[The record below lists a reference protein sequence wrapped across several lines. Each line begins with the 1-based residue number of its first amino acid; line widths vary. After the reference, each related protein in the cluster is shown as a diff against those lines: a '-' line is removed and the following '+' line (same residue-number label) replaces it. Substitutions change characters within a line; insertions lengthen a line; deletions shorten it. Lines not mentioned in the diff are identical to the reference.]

1 MAIQS
6 PKPSPVQA
14 AIQSASGRLL
24 LAPGEAVR
32 YAARLD
38 KKTLAWGALALA
50 ALLTLSANVIFST
63 LARNAKADLT
73 DDGLYTI
80 SSGTRHVLGR
90 IEEPINVR
98 LYYSRRLGQAA
109 PLFGK
114 YFERVRAL
122 LEQYRDLSG
131 GKVQLT
137 VLEPELFSDAE
148 DRAVASGLRGVR
160 LNQDGETG
168 YFGLVASN
176 TTDND
181 AAIEFFSP
189 ERERFLEYD
198 LTKLINGLANPKK
211 RVVGLMTGM
220 PINGGMNP
228 MQPMRQPAPAWTVV
242 DQIREFFDVKPV
254 EQTVTEIP
262 GDIDVLMLVQPNA
275 LSKDAAYAIDQFALR
290 GGRVLALVDPLT
302 ETAPPS
308 GPTGMP
314 AMPTGPEVAALLK
327 AWGVAIDNSKL
338 AGDPT
343 MARRVQF
350 GGSPGGRP
358 VVTDYLAWLQID
370 GKHINAADPLAGG
383 VERLNMASAGF
394 VTKVDGATTTMQ
406 PIIETSASGGEMGA
420 DSLRMMP
427 NPLTLAKEFKSGGK
441 PLVLAARITGEG
453 KTAFPDGRPK
463 AATATSPGADAAKP
477 SVGDAAK
484 ATDDAK
490 AARGDAAKA
499 PADTK
504 PADDAAKPSDDDTA
518 KPKEAAAPET
528 KAPDAK
534 DDKAADAPKGEPVI
548 PHFASGPLNIILV
561 ADADFLHDQF
571 WVTVQELLGQRM
583 TVPQAHNAAFVIN
596 ALENLAGGEAL
607 GSLRGRGVKERPFE
621 RVAAIRRDAERSY
634 REKEQALNA
643 KLKDLQGKLQQ
654 METRS
659 EGGQILLSDKDRQ
672 TIEGFRGEMISVRR
686 ELRGVQADL
695 RRDIDR
701 LDSWLKFFNI
711 AAVPLLIGIGGI
723 AVGISR
729 RRRQAPA
736 SDRKG

>member
-6 PKPSPVQA
+6 PKPSPL
-14 AIQSASGRLL
+14 QSAFQSVSGRIL

-50 ALLTLSANVIFST
+50 ALLMLSANVIFSGIFK
-63 LARNAKADLT
+63 NAKADLT
-73 DDGLYTI
+73 ADRLYTI

-90 IEEPINVR
+90 IEEPINIR

-131 GKVQLT
+131 GKIQLT
-137 VLEPELFSDAE
+137 VLEPEPFSDAE

-168 YFGLVASN
+168 YFGLLASN

-181 AAIEFFSP
+181 AAIEFFAP
-189 ERERFLEYD
+189 DRERFLEYD

-211 RVVGLMTGM
+211 RVVGLMSGM
-220 PINGGMNP
+220 PIDGGMNP
-228 MQPMRQPAPAWTVV
+228 MQPMRQPAPAWTVM
-242 DQIREFFDVKPV
+242 DQIREFFEVRTV
-254 EQTVTEIP
+254 EQTVNEIP

-290 GGRVLALVDPLT
+290 GGRVLAFIDPLA
-302 ETAPPS
+302 ETVPPS
-308 GPTGMP
+308 GPMGMP
-314 AMPTGPEVAALLK
+314 SMPTGPDMAALLK

-338 AGDPT
+338 AGDPS

-358 VVTDYLAWLQID
+358 VVTDYLAWLQVD

-383 VERLNMASAGF
+383 IERLNMASAGF
-394 VTKVDGATTTMQ
+394 ITKVDGATTTMQ
-406 PIIETSASGGEMGA
+406 PIIQTSPAGGELNA
-420 DSLRMMP
+420 DGLRMMP
-427 NPLTLAKEFKSGGK
+427 NPLALAKDFKSGGK
-441 PLVLAARITGEG
+441 PLVLAARLSGEG

-463 AATATSPGADAAKP
+463 PPEAEKP
-477 SVGDAAK
+477 AGGDAAK
-484 ATDDAK
+484 AS
-490 AARGDAAKA
+490 
-499 PADTK
+499 DT
-504 PADDAAKPSDDDTA
+504 DDAAKPKD
-518 KPKEAAAPET
+518 AAAP
-528 KAPDAK
+528 DA
-534 DDKAADAPKGEPVI
+534 KAADAPKGEPVV

-596 ALENLAGGEAL
+596 ALENLSGGEAL
-607 GSLRGRGVKERPFE
+607 ATLRGRGVNDRPFE
-621 RVAAIRRDAERSY
+621 RVAAIRREAERSY

-672 TIEGFRGEMISVRR
+672 TIEGFRTEMISTRR
-686 ELRGVQADL
+686 ELRSVQADL

-701 LDSWLKFFNI
+701 LDGWLKFFNI

-723 AVGISR
+723 AVGLSR
-729 RRRQAPA
+729 RRRQVSP

>member
-14 AIQSASGRLL
+14 AFQSVSGRLL
-24 LAPGEAVR
+24 LAPGEFVR

-38 KKTLAWGALALA
+38 RKTLAWGALAMA
-50 ALLTLSANVIFST
+50 ALLMLSANVIFSA
-63 LARNAKADLT
+63 LAKNAKADLT
-73 DDGLYTI
+73 ADRLYTI
-80 SSGTRHVLGR
+80 SSGTKHVLGR

-109 PLFGK
+109 PVFGK

-131 GKVQLT
+131 GKIQLT
-137 VLEPELFSDAE
+137 VLEPEPFSDAE

-181 AAIEFFSP
+181 AVIEFFTP
-189 ERERFLEYD
+189 DRERFLEYD

-211 RVVGLMTGM
+211 RIVGLMTGM
-220 PINGGMNP
+220 PIDGGMNP
-228 MQPMRQPAPAWTVV
+228 MQPMRQPAPAWTVM
-242 DQIREFFDVKPV
+242 DQIREFFEVKTV

-290 GGRVLALVDPLT
+290 GGRVLAFIDPLS

-308 GPTGMP
+308 GPSGMP
-314 AMPTGPEVAALLK
+314 SMPTGPEVEALLK

-338 AGDPT
+338 AGDPS

-370 GKHINAADPLAGG
+370 AKNINIADPLAGG
-383 VERLNMASAGF
+383 IERLNMASVGF
-394 VTKVDGATTTMQ
+394 ITKVDGATTTLQ
-406 PIIETSASGGEMGA
+406 PIIETSAAAGELNA

-427 NPLTLAKEFKSGGK
+427 NPLALSKDFKSCGK
-441 PLVLAARITGEG
+441 PLVLAARISGEG
-453 KTAFPDGRPK
+453 KSAFPDGRPK
-463 AATATSPGADAAKP
+463 PPAPEPTEAKP
-477 SVGDAAK
+477 G
-484 ATDDAK
+484 
-490 AARGDAAKA
+490 
-499 PADTK
+499 
-504 PADDAAKPSDDDTA
+504 DDAAKPKD
-518 KPKEAAAPET
+518 AAAPDT
-528 KAPDAK
+528 
-534 DDKAADAPKGEPVI
+534 KAADATKGEAVV
-548 PHFASGPLNIILV
+548 PHFASGPLNVILV
-561 ADADFLHDQF
+561 ADADLLHDQF
-571 WVTVQELLGQRM
+571 WVTMQELLGQRM
-583 TVPQAHNAAFVIN
+583 AVPQAHNAAFVIN
-596 ALENLAGGEAL
+596 SLENLAGGEAL
-607 GSLRGRGVKERPFE
+607 ATLRGRGVNDRPFE
-621 RVAAIRRDAERSY
+621 RVAAIRREAERSY

-672 TIEGFRGEMISVRR
+672 TIEGFRGEMIGVRR

-701 LDSWLKFFNI
+701 LDGWLKFFNI

-723 AVGISR
+723 AVGLSR
-729 RRRQAPA
+729 RRRQASA

>member
-1 MAIQS
+1 MAIQA
-6 PKPSPVQA
+6 PKPSPL
-14 AIQSASGRLL
+14 QSAFQTVSGRLL
-24 LAPGEAVR
+24 LAPGEFVR
-32 YAARLD
+32 HAARLD
-38 KKTLAWGALALA
+38 RKTLAWGALALA
-50 ALLTLSANVIFST
+50 ALLMLAANLIFSGIFK
-63 LARNAKADLT
+63 NAKADLT
-73 DDGLYTI
+73 TDRLYTI
-80 SSGTRHVLGR
+80 SSGTKQVLGR

-98 LYYSRRLGQAA
+98 LYYSRKLGQAA

-131 GKVQLT
+131 GKIQLT
-137 VLEPELFSDAE
+137 VLEPEPFSDAE

-160 LNQDGETG
+160 LNQDGDTG
-168 YFGLVASN
+168 YFGLLASN

-181 AAIEFFSP
+181 AAIEFFAP
-189 ERERFLEYD
+189 DRERFLEYD

-220 PINGGMNP
+220 PIDGGMNP
-228 MQPMRQPAPAWTVV
+228 MQPMRQPAPAWTVM
-242 DQIREFFDVKPV
+242 DQIREFFDVKPI

-262 GDIDVLMLVQPNA
+262 ADIDVLMLVQPNA
-275 LSKDAAYAIDQFALR
+275 LSSNTAYAIDQFALR
-290 GGRVLALVDPLT
+290 GGRVLALIDPLA
-302 ETAPPS
+302 ETVPPS
-308 GPTGMP
+308 GPMGMP
-314 AMPTGPEVAALLK
+314 SMPTGPEVASLLK

-358 VVTDYLAWLQID
+358 VVTDYLAWLQVD
-370 GKHINAADPLAGG
+370 AKNINVADPLAGG
-383 VERLNMASAGF
+383 IERLNMASVGF
-394 VTKVDGATTTMQ
+394 ITKVDGATTTLQ
-406 PIIETSASGGEMGA
+406 PIIQTTAAGGELNA

-427 NPLTLAKEFKSGGK
+427 NPLALAKDFKSGGK
-441 PLVLAARITGEG
+441 PMVLAARISGEG
-453 KTAFPDGRPK
+453 KTAFPDGPPK
-463 AATATSPGADAAKP
+463 PPGDKP
-477 SVGDAAK
+477 A
-484 ATDDAK
+484 DDAK
-490 AARGDAAKA
+490 PGE
-499 PADTK
+499 K
-504 PADDAAKPSDDDTA
+504 PADDAAKA
-518 KPKEAAAPET
+518 KDAA
-528 KAPDAK
+528 APDAK
-534 DDKAADAPKGEPVI
+534 DAKAADPAKGQPVV

-583 TVPQAHNAAFVIN
+583 AVPQAHNAAFVIN
-596 ALENLAGGEAL
+596 ALENLSGGEAL
-607 GSLRGRGVKERPFE
+607 ATLRGRGVNDRPFE
-621 RVAAIRRDAERSY
+621 RVAAIRREAERSY

-672 TIEGFRGEMISVRR
+672 TIEGFRSEMITTRR
-686 ELRGVQADL
+686 ELRSVQADL

-723 AVGISR
+723 AVGLSR
-729 RRRQAPA
+729 RRRQTPPGE
-736 SDRKG
+736 RKG

>member
-6 PKPSPVQA
+6 PKPSPIQA
-14 AIQSASGRLL
+14 AIQTASGRLL
-24 LAPGEAVR
+24 LAPGEVVR

-38 KKTLAWGALALA
+38 RKTLAWGALALA
-50 ALLTLSANVIFST
+50 ALLMLSANVIFSA
-63 LARNAKADLT
+63 LAKNAKADLT
-73 DDGLYTI
+73 ADRLYTI
-80 SSGTRHVLGR
+80 SSGTKHVLGR

-98 LYYSRRLGQAA
+98 LYYSRKLGQAA

-131 GKVQLT
+131 GKIQLT
-137 VLEPELFSDAE
+137 VLEPEPFSDAE

-168 YFGLVASN
+168 YFGLLASN

-181 AAIEFFSP
+181 AAIEFFTP
-189 ERERFLEYD
+189 DRERFLEYD

-211 RVVGLMTGM
+211 RVVGLMSGM
-220 PINGGMNP
+220 PIDGGMNP
-228 MQPMRQPAPAWTVV
+228 MQPMRQPAPAWTVM
-242 DQIREFFDVKPV
+242 DQIREFFEVKPV

-290 GGRVLALVDPLT
+290 GGRVLAFVDPLA
-302 ETAPPS
+302 ETVPPS
-308 GPTGMP
+308 GPMGMP
-314 AMPTGPEVAALLK
+314 SMPTGPEVATLLK

-370 GKHINAADPLAGG
+370 AKNLNAGDPLAGG
-383 VERLNMASAGF
+383 IERINMASAGF
-394 VTKVDGATTTMQ
+394 ITKVDGATTTVQ
-406 PIIETSASGGEMGA
+406 PIIQTSAAAGELNA

-427 NPLTLAKEFKSGGK
+427 NPLALAKDFKSGGK
-441 PLVLAARITGEG
+441 PLVLAARISGEG

-463 AATATSPGADAAKP
+463 PPEAKPADAKPADAKP
-477 SVGDAAK
+477 DEKPAAG
-484 ATDDAK
+484 DDAK
-490 AARGDAAKA
+490 G
-499 PADTK
+499 
-504 PADDAAKPSDDDTA
+504 
-518 KPKEAAAPET
+518 KEAAAP
-528 KAPDAK
+528 DAK
-534 DDKAADAPKGEPVI
+534 ETKAADAPKGEPVI

-571 WVTVQELLGQRM
+571 WVTMQELLGQRM
-583 TVPQAHNAAFVIN
+583 AVPQAHNAAFVIN
-596 ALENLAGGEAL
+596 ALENLSGGEAL
-607 GSLRGRGVKERPFE
+607 ATLRGRGVNDRPFE
-621 RVAAIRRDAERSY
+621 RVAAIRREAERSY

-672 TIEGFRGEMISVRR
+672 TIEGFRSEMISTRR
-686 ELRGVQADL
+686 ELRSVQADL

-723 AVGISR
+723 AVGLSR
-729 RRRQAPA
+729 RRRQAPP

>member
-6 PKPSPVQA
+6 PKPSGLQS
-14 AIQSASGRLL
+14 AIQNASGRLL
-24 LAPGEAVR
+24 LAPGEAIR

-38 KKTLAWGALALA
+38 RKTLAWGALALA
-50 ALLTLSANVIFST
+50 ALLMLSANVIFSA
-63 LARNAKADLT
+63 LAKNAKADLT
-73 DDGLYTI
+73 ADRLYTI
-80 SSGTRHVLGR
+80 SSGTKHVLGR

-109 PLFGK
+109 PVFGK

-122 LEQYRDLSG
+122 LEQYRDLSN

-137 VLEPELFSDAE
+137 VLEPEPFSDAE

-168 YFGLVASN
+168 YFGLLASN

-211 RVVGLMTGM
+211 RVVGLMSGM
-220 PINGGMNP
+220 PIDGGMNP
-228 MQPMRQPAPAWTVV
+228 MQPMRQPAPAWTVM
-242 DQIREFFDVKPV
+242 DQIRDFFEVKTV

-262 GDIDVLMLVQPNA
+262 GDIDVLMLVQPNG

-290 GGRVLALVDPLT
+290 GGRVLAFVDPLS

-308 GPTGMP
+308 GPSGMP
-314 AMPTGPEVAALLK
+314 SMPTGPDVAALLK
-327 AWGVAIDNSKL
+327 AWGVAIDSSKL

-358 VVTDYLAWLQID
+358 VVTDYLAWLQVD
-370 GKHINAADPLAGG
+370 AKHINGSDPVAAG
-383 VERLNMASAGF
+383 VERLNLASAGSI
-394 VTKVDGATTTMQ
+394 TKVDGTTTTVQ
-406 PIIETSASGGEMGA
+406 PIIQTSAGAGEMDA

-427 NPLTLAKEFKSGGK
+427 NPLALAKDFKSGGK
-441 PLVLAARITGEG
+441 PLMLAARISGEG

-463 AATATSPGADAAKP
+463 PPEAKP
-477 SVGDAAK
+477 AESPPPEAKPAEAKPDEAKPAETKSSEAQPGDATK
-484 ATDDAK
+484 APAD
-490 AARGDAAKA
+490 DAAKA
-499 PADTK
+499 PAS
-504 PADDAAKPSDDDTA
+504 DAAKRKD
-518 KPKEAAAPET
+518 AAAPD
-528 KAPDAK
+528 P
-534 DDKAADAPKGEPVI
+534 KAADAPKGEPVI
-548 PHFASGPLNIILV
+548 PHFASGPLNIILI
-561 ADADFLHDQF
+561 ADADLLHDQF
-571 WVTVQELLGQRM
+571 WVTIQDVLGQRM
-583 TVPQAHNAAFVIN
+583 AVPNAHNAAFVIN
-596 ALENLAGGEAL
+596 ALENLSGGEAL
-607 GSLRGRGVKERPFE
+607 ATLRGRGVNDRPFE
-621 RVAAIRRDAERSY
+621 RVAAIRREAERSY

-672 TIEGFRGEMISVRR
+672 TIEGFRGEMIGVRR

-701 LDSWLKFFNI
+701 LDGWLKFFNI

-723 AVGISR
+723 AVGLSR
-729 RRRQAPA
+729 RRRQVP
-736 SDRKG
+736 SGDRKQG

>member
-6 PKPSPVQA
+6 PKPSGFQA
-14 AIQSASGRLL
+14 AFQSISGRLL
-24 LAPGEAVR
+24 LAPGEFVR

-38 KKTLAWGALALA
+38 RKTLAWGALALA
-50 ALLTLSANVIFST
+50 ALLMLSANVIFS
-63 LARNAKADLT
+63 AIAKNAKADLT
-73 DDGLYTI
+73 ADRLYTI
-80 SSGTRHVLGR
+80 SSGTKHVLGR

-131 GKVQLT
+131 GKIQLT
-137 VLEPELFSDAE
+137 VIEPEPFSDAE

-168 YFGLVASN
+168 YFGLLASN

-181 AAIEFFSP
+181 AAIEFFAP
-189 ERERFLEYD
+189 DRERFLEYD

-211 RVVGLMTGM
+211 RVVGLMSGM
-220 PINGGMNP
+220 PIDGGMNP
-228 MQPMRQPAPAWTVV
+228 MQPMRQPAPAWTVM
-242 DQIREFFDVKPV
+242 DQIREFFEVKTV

-290 GGRVLALVDPLT
+290 GGRVLAFIDPLA

-308 GPTGMP
+308 GPPGMP
-314 AMPTGPEVAALLK
+314 SMPTGPDVAALLK
-327 AWGVAIDNSKL
+327 AWGVEIDNSKL

-370 GKHINAADPLAGG
+370 PKNLNAADPLAGG
-383 VERLNMASAGF
+383 IERLNMASVGII
-394 VTKVDGATTTMQ
+394 TKVDGATTTVQ
-406 PIIETSASGGEMGA
+406 PIIQTTSAAGELNA

-427 NPLTLAKEFKSGGK
+427 NPLALAKDFKSAGK
-441 PLVLAARITGEG
+441 PLMLAARISGEG
-453 KTAFPDGRPK
+453 KSAFPDGRPK
-463 AATATSPGADAAKP
+463 PPEAKP
-477 SVGDAAK
+477 AEAK
-484 ATDDAK
+484 P
-490 AARGDAAKA
+490 GE
-499 PADTK
+499 K
-504 PADDAAKPSDDDTA
+504 PADDAAKPKD
-518 KPKEAAAPET
+518 AAAP
-528 KAPDAK
+528 DA
-534 DDKAADAPKGEPVI
+534 KAADAPKGEPVV

-561 ADADFLHDQF
+561 ADADLLHDQF
-571 WVTVQELLGQRM
+571 WVTMQELLGQRVP
-583 TVPQAHNAAFVIN
+583 VPQAHNAAFVVN
-596 ALENLAGGEAL
+596 ALENLSGGEAL
-607 GSLRGRGVKERPFE
+607 ATLRGRGVNDRPFE
-621 RVAAIRRDAERSY
+621 RVAAIRREAERSY

-672 TIEGFRGEMISVRR
+672 TIEGFRGEMIGVRR

-695 RRDIDR
+695 RRDIDQ
-701 LDSWLKFFNI
+701 LDGWLKFFNI

-723 AVGISR
+723 AVGLSR
-729 RRRQAPA
+729 RRRQAPP

>member
-6 PKPSPVQA
+6 PKPSGLQS
-14 AIQSASGRLL
+14 AIQNASGRLL

-38 KKTLAWGALALA
+38 RKTLAWGALALA
-50 ALLTLSANVIFST
+50 ALLTLSANVIFSA
-63 LARNAKADLT
+63 LAKNAKADLT
-73 DDGLYTI
+73 ADRLYTI
-80 SSGTRHVLGR
+80 SSGTKHVLGR

-109 PLFGK
+109 PIFGK

-122 LEQYRDLSG
+122 LEQYRDLSN
-131 GKVQLT
+131 GKIQLT
-137 VLEPELFSDAE
+137 VLEPEPFSDAE

-160 LNQDGETG
+160 RNQDGETG
-168 YFGLVASN
+168 YFGLIASN

-228 MQPMRQPAPAWTVV
+228 MQPMRQPAPAWTVM
-242 DQIREFFDVKPV
+242 DQIRDFFEVKTI
-254 EQTVTEIP
+254 EQTVNEIP
-262 GDIDVLMLVQPNA
+262 GDIDVLMLVQPNGI
-275 LSKDAAYAIDQFALR
+275 SKDAAYAIDQFALR
-290 GGRVLALVDPLT
+290 GGRVLAFVDPLA

-308 GPTGMP
+308 GQMGMP
-314 AMPTGPEVAALLK
+314 SMPTGPDVAALLK
-327 AWGVAIDNSKL
+327 AWGVAVDNSKL

-370 GKHINAADPLAGG
+370 AKHVNGADPVVAG
-383 VERLNMASAGF
+383 VERLNLASAGF
-394 VTKVDGATTTMQ
+394 ITKVDGATTTVQ
-406 PIIETSASGGEMGA
+406 PILQTSPSAGELNA

-427 NPLTLAKEFKSGGK
+427 NPLALAKDFKSGGK
-441 PLVLAARITGEG
+441 PLMLAVRISGEG

-463 AATATSPGADAAKP
+463 PPPEAKPDAAKSDEAKAAEAKSAGDTAKAP
-477 SVGDAAK
+477 ATDAAK
-484 ATDDAK
+484 A
-490 AARGDAAKA
+490 
-499 PADTK
+499 
-504 PADDAAKPSDDDTA
+504 
-518 KPKEAAAPET
+518 KEAAAP
-528 KAPDAK
+528 DA
-534 DDKAADAPKGEPVI
+534 KAADAPKGEPVI

-561 ADADFLHDQF
+561 ADADLLHDQF
-571 WVTVQELLGQRM
+571 WVTIQDVLGQRM
-583 TVPQAHNAAFVIN
+583 AVPQAHNAAFVIN
-596 ALENLAGGEAL
+596 ALENLSGGEAL
-607 GSLRGRGVKERPFE
+607 ATLRGRGVNDRPFE
-621 RVAAIRRDAERSY
+621 RVAAIRREAERSY

-672 TIEGFRGEMISVRR
+672 TIEGFRGEMIGVRR

-701 LDSWLKFFNI
+701 LDGWLKFFNI

-723 AVGISR
+723 AVGLSR
-729 RRRQAPA
+729 RRRQAPPG
-736 SDRKG
+736 DRKEG

>member
-6 PKPSPVQA
+6 PKPSPL
-14 AIQSASGRLL
+14 QSAFQSVSGRIL

-50 ALLTLSANVIFST
+50 ALLMLSANVIFSGIFK
-63 LARNAKADLT
+63 NAKADLT
-73 DDGLYTI
+73 ADRLYTI

-90 IEEPINVR
+90 IEEPINIR

-131 GKVQLT
+131 GKIQLT
-137 VLEPELFSDAE
+137 VLEPEPFSDAE

-168 YFGLVASN
+168 YFGLLASN

-181 AAIEFFSP
+181 AAIEFFAP
-189 ERERFLEYD
+189 DRERFLEYD

-211 RVVGLMTGM
+211 RVVGLMSGM
-220 PINGGMNP
+220 PIDGGMNP
-228 MQPMRQPAPAWTVV
+228 MQPMRQPAPAWTVM
-242 DQIREFFDVKPV
+242 DQIREFFEVRTV
-254 EQTVTEIP
+254 EQTVNEIP

-290 GGRVLALVDPLT
+290 GGRVLAFIDPLA
-302 ETAPPS
+302 ETVPPS
-308 GPTGMP
+308 GPMGMP
-314 AMPTGPEVAALLK
+314 SMPTGPDMAALLK

-338 AGDPT
+338 AGDPS

-358 VVTDYLAWLQID
+358 VVTDYLAWLQVD

-383 VERLNMASAGF
+383 IERLNMASAGF
-394 VTKVDGATTTMQ
+394 ITKVDGATTTMQ
-406 PIIETSASGGEMGA
+406 PIIQTSPAGGELNA
-420 DSLRMMP
+420 DGLRMMP
-427 NPLTLAKEFKSGGK
+427 NPLELAKDFKSGGK
-441 PLVLAARITGEG
+441 PLVLAARLSGEG

-463 AATATSPGADAAKP
+463 PPEAEKPPG
-477 SVGDAAK
+477 GDAAK
-484 ATDDAK
+484 ASDTDD
-490 AARGDAAKA
+490 G
-499 PADTK
+499 
-504 PADDAAKPSDDDTA
+504 A
-518 KPKEAAAPET
+518 KPKDAAAP
-528 KAPDAK
+528 DA
-534 DDKAADAPKGEPVI
+534 KAADAPKGEPVV

-571 WVTVQELLGQRM
+571 WVTIQELLGQRM
-583 TVPQAHNAAFVIN
+583 AVPQAHNAAFVIN
-596 ALENLAGGEAL
+596 ALENLSGGEAL
-607 GSLRGRGVKERPFE
+607 ATLRGRGVNDRPFE
-621 RVAAIRRDAERSY
+621 RVAAIRREAERSY

-672 TIEGFRGEMISVRR
+672 TIEGFRTEMISTRR
-686 ELRGVQADL
+686 ELRSVQADL

-701 LDSWLKFFNI
+701 LDGWLKFFNI

-723 AVGISR
+723 AVGLSR
-729 RRRQAPA
+729 RRRQVSP

>member
-6 PKPSPVQA
+6 PKPSPL
-14 AIQSASGRLL
+14 QSAFQTASGRLL
-24 LAPGEAVR
+24 LAPGEFVR

-38 KKTLAWGALALA
+38 RKTLAWGALALA
-50 ALLTLSANVIFST
+50 ALLTLSANLIFSG
-63 LARNAKADLT
+63 LFKNAKADLT
-73 DDGLYTI
+73 ADHLYTI
-80 SSGTRHVLGR
+80 SSGTKQVLGR

-98 LYYSRRLGQAA
+98 LYYSRKLGQAA
-109 PLFGK
+109 PAFGK

-131 GKVQLT
+131 GKIQLA
-137 VLEPELFSDAE
+137 VLEPEPFSDAE

-181 AAIEFFSP
+181 AAIEFFAP
-189 ERERFLEYD
+189 DRERFLEYD

-220 PINGGMNP
+220 PIDGGMNP
-228 MQPMRQPAPAWTVV
+228 MQPMRQPAPAWTVM
-242 DQIREFFDVKPV
+242 DQIREFFDVKSI
-254 EQTVTEIP
+254 EQTVKEIP
-262 GDIDVLMLVQPNA
+262 ADIDVLMLVQPNA

-290 GGRVLALVDPLT
+290 GGRVLALIDPLA
-302 ETAPPS
+302 ETVPPS
-308 GPTGMP
+308 GPMGMP
-314 AMPTGPEVAALLK
+314 SMPTGPEVAELLK
-327 AWGVAIDNSKL
+327 AWGVTIDNSKL

-370 GKHINAADPLAGG
+370 AKNINASDPLAGG
-383 VERLNMASAGF
+383 IERLNMASVGF
-394 VTKVDGATTTMQ
+394 ITKVDGATTTLQ
-406 PIIETSASGGEMGA
+406 PIIQTTAAAGELNA

-427 NPLTLAKEFKSGGK
+427 NPLALAKDFKSGGK

-453 KTAFPDGRPK
+453 KTAFPDGPPK
-463 AATATSPGADAAKP
+463 PPAAKPEEAKPGDAKPTDTPAGDAAKGKDAAAPEAKDTKAADAAK
-477 SVGDAAK
+477 
-484 ATDDAK
+484 
-490 AARGDAAKA
+490 
-499 PADTK
+499 
-504 PADDAAKPSDDDTA
+504 
-518 KPKEAAAPET
+518 
-528 KAPDAK
+528 
-534 DDKAADAPKGEPVI
+534 GEPVV

-571 WVTVQELLGQRM
+571 WVTMQELLGQRM
-583 TVPQAHNAAFVIN
+583 AVPQAHNAVFVIN
-596 ALENLAGGEAL
+596 ALENLSGGEAL
-607 GSLRGRGVKERPFE
+607 ATLRGRGVNDRPFE
-621 RVAAIRRDAERSY
+621 RVAAIRREAERSY

-672 TIEGFRGEMISVRR
+672 TIEGFRSEMISTRR
-686 ELRGVQADL
+686 ELRSVQADL

-723 AVGISR
+723 AVGLSR
-729 RRRQAPA
+729 RRRQTPPG
-736 SDRKG
+736 DRKG

>member
-6 PKPSPVQA
+6 PKPSPL
-14 AIQSASGRLL
+14 QSAFQSVSGRIL

-50 ALLTLSANVIFST
+50 ALLMLSANVIFSGIFK
-63 LARNAKADLT
+63 NAKADLT
-73 DDGLYTI
+73 ADRLYTI

-90 IEEPINVR
+90 IEEPINIR

-131 GKVQLT
+131 GKIQLT
-137 VLEPELFSDAE
+137 VLEPEPFSDAE

-168 YFGLVASN
+168 YFGLLASN

-181 AAIEFFSP
+181 AAIEFFAP
-189 ERERFLEYD
+189 DRERFLEYD

-211 RVVGLMTGM
+211 RVVGLMSGM
-220 PINGGMNP
+220 PIDGGMNP
-228 MQPMRQPAPAWTVV
+228 MQPMRQPAPAWTVM
-242 DQIREFFDVKPV
+242 DQIREFFEVRTV
-254 EQTVTEIP
+254 EQTVNEIP

-290 GGRVLALVDPLT
+290 GGRVLAFIDPLA
-302 ETAPPS
+302 ETVPPS
-308 GPTGMP
+308 GPMGMP
-314 AMPTGPEVAALLK
+314 SMPTGPDMAALLK

-338 AGDPT
+338 AGDPS

-358 VVTDYLAWLQID
+358 VVTDYLAWLQVD

-383 VERLNMASAGF
+383 IERLNMASAGF
-394 VTKVDGATTTMQ
+394 ITKVDGATTTMQ
-406 PIIETSASGGEMGA
+406 PIIQTSPAGGELNA
-420 DSLRMMP
+420 DGLRMMP
-427 NPLTLAKEFKSGGK
+427 NPLELAKDFKSGGK
-441 PLVLAARITGEG
+441 PLVLAARLSGEG

-463 AATATSPGADAAKP
+463 PPEAEKPPG
-477 SVGDAAK
+477 GDAAK
-484 ATDDAK
+484 ASDQAK
-490 AARGDAAKA
+490 PG
-499 PADTK
+499 
-504 PADDAAKPSDDDTA
+504 DDAAKPKD
-518 KPKEAAAPET
+518 AAAP
-528 KAPDAK
+528 DA
-534 DDKAADAPKGEPVI
+534 KAADAPKGEPVV

-571 WVTVQELLGQRM
+571 WVTIQELLGQRM
-583 TVPQAHNAAFVIN
+583 AVPQAHNAAFVIN
-596 ALENLAGGEAL
+596 ALENLSGGEAL
-607 GSLRGRGVKERPFE
+607 ATLRGRGVNDRPFE
-621 RVAAIRRDAERSY
+621 RVAAIRREAERSY

-672 TIEGFRGEMISVRR
+672 TIEGFRTEMISTRR
-686 ELRGVQADL
+686 ELRSVQADL

-701 LDSWLKFFNI
+701 LDGWLKFFNI

-723 AVGISR
+723 AVGLSR
-729 RRRQAPA
+729 RRRQVSP